1 MTGLSWIPDAFAAI
15 MIVVAVV
22 SAARLAAAAY
32 ALRWGLSVDSD
43 ADVAHVLMAIA
54 MAGMLTASLHTLP
67 NVAWEVVFA
76 LVSLWFIGRVARE
89 ERGRGLRG
97 RAVSCPSP
105 HLVHS
110 VAMVYM
116 FAALITPGAMSAG
129 SGVAGTAS
137 AGTGAVGS
145 GGMAMG
151 GGSGPGEHATTLALI
166 LILVLAGYTVRD
178 LDRLT
183 DPVGLGFHHRVPA
196 GPRRSAPRQPA
207 LATASGA
214 APAVAG
220 PAMAAAAAAAIIP
233 APYGE
238 NESPGRHDVPD
249 RILAPRLATACR
261 IAMGVT
267 MAYM

>member
-22 SAARLAAAAY
+22 SVARLATAAY
-32 ALRWGLSVDSD
+32 ALRWGLTVDSD

-54 MAGMLTASLHTLP
+54 MAGMLSASLHTLP
-67 NVAWEVVFA
+67 NVVWEVVFA
-76 LVSLWFIGRVARE
+76 LVSVWFIGRVARE

-97 RAVSCPSP
+97 WAVSCHSP

-129 SGVAGTAS
+129 SGVAGTGA
-137 AGTGAVGS
+137 AGS
-145 GGMAMG
+145 DGMAMG

-196 GPRRSAPRQPA
+196 GPRRSAPKQPA

-214 APAVAG
+214 GPAVAG
-220 PAMAAAAAAAIIP
+220 AAMASAATATIIP

-238 NESPGRHDVPD
+238 NESPARHDVPD
-249 RILAPRLATACR
+249 RILAPRLATVCR

-267 MAYM
+267 MAYMLVIMI

>member
-32 ALRWGLSVDSD
+32 ALRWGLTVDSD

-76 LVSLWFIGRVARE
+76 LVSVWFIGRVARE

-97 RAVSCPSP
+97 WAVSCHSP

-116 FAALITPGAMSAG
+116 FAAMITPGTAP
-129 SGVAGTAS
+129 AGT
-137 AGTGAVGS
+137 

-151 GGSGPGEHATTLALI
+151 GGSGPAEHATTLALI

-220 PAMAAAAAAAIIP
+220 PAMAAAATATIIP

-267 MAYM
+267 MAYMLVIMI

>member
-1 MTGLSWIPDAFAAI
+1 MTAPSWISDTFAAV

-43 ADVAHVLMAIA
+43 SDGAHLLMAIA
-54 MAGMLTASLHTLP
+54 MAGMLATGLHTLP

-76 LVSLWFIGRVARE
+76 LMSVWFIGRVARE
-89 ERGRGLRG
+89 DRGRGLRG
-97 RAVSCPSP
+97 WVSGCHSP

-110 VAMVYM
+110 VAMFYM
-116 FAALITPGAMSAG
+116 FAALITPGAATAG
-129 SGVAGTAS
+129 A
-137 AGTGAVGS
+137 
-145 GGMAMG
+145 GMAGMG
-151 GGSGPGEHATTLALI
+151 GSAGPGEHAPTIALI
-166 LILVLAGYTVRD
+166 LALALAGYVVRD

-183 DPVGLGFHHRVPA
+183 DPVGLGFYHPVPA
-196 GPRRSAPRQPA
+196 RGRVTAPGRPT
-207 LATASGA
+207 LATAAGP

-220 PAMAAAAAAAIIP
+220 PATAVAATVTAEP

-238 NESPGRHDVPD
+238 IESPARRDAAD
-249 RILAPRLATACR
+249 RILAPRLATLCR

-267 MAYM
+267 MAYMLVIMI

>member
-32 ALRWGLSVDSD
+32 ALRWGLTVDSD
-43 ADVAHVLMAIA
+43 ADAAHVLMAIA

-67 NVAWEVVFA
+67 NVVWEVVFA
-76 LVSLWFIGRVARE
+76 LVSVWFIGRVARE

-97 RAVSCPSP
+97 WAVSCHSP

-110 VAMVYM
+110 MAMVYM
-116 FAALITPGAMSAG
+116 FTALITPGARP
-129 SGVAGTAS
+129 
-137 AGTGAVGS
+137 AGTGAAGS

-151 GGSGPGEHATTLALI
+151 GGAGPGEHVTTLALV

-183 DPVGLGFHHRVPA
+183 DPVGLGFHHPVPA
-196 GPRRSAPRQPA
+196 SPRRSAARQPA
-207 LATASGA
+207 LATASGP

-220 PAMAAAAAAAIIP
+220 AAMAPAATAMIIP

-238 NESPGRHDVPD
+238 NESPGHHDVPD
-249 RILAPRLATACR
+249 RILAPRLATVCR

-267 MAYM
+267 MAYMLVIMI